1 MTYILRLLLIAAAI
15 WFGLRL
21 YRQWKLNQASRVQ
34 PPRDPDAFERMV
46 QCRGCGVHLPA
57 NAVSASGMCGKCRD

>member
-1 MTYILRLLLIAAAI
+1 MTSIVKLLIVGVAI

-21 YRQWKLNQASRVQ
+21 YRQWKLNQGGLQ

-46 QCRGCGVHLPA
+46 QCRSCGVHLPA
-57 NAVSASGMCGKCRD
+57 SAVSASGQCGKCNS